1 MDWVLVRDIGLWVLL
16 LVCWVQ
22 LLWIR
27 SLRKRMRELEWFRQ
41 YYWDQTY
48 QSHGRQYWKW

>member
-1 MDWVLVRDIGLWVLL
+1 MDWVLVRDIGLWVLM

-27 SLRKRMRELEWFRQ
+27 SLRKRVRELEWFRQ
-41 YYWDQTY
+41 YYWAQPY
-48 QSHGRQYWKW
+48 QNQGWQYWKW